1 MSLTQNR
8 PPDAWLSG
16 ERATDLRESLR
27 YPWHAVI
34 LAASSADTPTAAD
47 CRGGPTIRNGQWRIQ
62 LRHLLQILEHPRSLD
77 YGALMRQLSP
87 FKINTSRKSRHS
99 RIAFIVNNFK
109 PTRINTSAIS
119 LFKPPG
125 INTSKKHRGEG
136 GTHPRSGVS
145 PYCGEASSTPSGPP
159 PLAPR
164 TFICDNRRMP
174 QPQKP
179 EFQIAPATPSDVIA
193 LLQLIRGLAEY
204 EKLSHEVSA
213 TADGLHA
220 ALFGPRPVAEAV
232 LARLGET
239 PVGFAVFFHNF
250 STFVGRPG
258 IYLEDLFVLP
268 EHRGKGIGKAL
279 LLYVAE
285 LANERGCGRLEWAVL
300 DWNKPAIEFY
310 RGLGARA
317 MDEWTLYRVTG
328 EPLAALSRKRPQ
340 EPGKSA

>member
-1 MSLTQNR
+1 
-8 PPDAWLSG
+8 
-16 ERATDLRESLR
+16 
-27 YPWHAVI
+27 
-34 LAASSADTPTAAD
+34 
-47 CRGGPTIRNGQWRIQ
+47 
-62 LRHLLQILEHPRSLD
+62 
-77 YGALMRQLSP
+77 MRQSYHQKVDL
-87 FKINTSRKSRHS
+87 T
-99 RIAFIVNNFK
+99 AF
-109 PTRINTSAIS
+109 RRRA
-119 LFKPPG
+119 L
-125 INTSKKHRGEG
+125 
-136 GTHPRSGVS
+136 VS
-145 PYCGEASSTPSGPP
+145 
-159 PLAPR
+159 R
-164 TFICDNRRMP
+164 TFICDNRRMV
-174 QPQKP
+174 QQDDARI
-179 EFQIAPATPSDVIA
+179 EIAQATPGDVPI

-204 EKLSHEVSA
+204 EKLSAEVSA

-220 ALFGPRPVAEAV
+220 ALFGPRPVAEAI
-232 LARLGET
+232 LARLGDHAGT
-239 PVGFAVFFHNF
+239 AVGFAVFFHNF